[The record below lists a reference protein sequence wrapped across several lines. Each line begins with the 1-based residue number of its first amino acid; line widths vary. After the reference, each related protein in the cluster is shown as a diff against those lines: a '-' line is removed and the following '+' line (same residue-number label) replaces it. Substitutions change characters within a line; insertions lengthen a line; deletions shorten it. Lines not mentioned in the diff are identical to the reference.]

1 MASPFLTGLYY
12 VLKAIVVVTLRIF
25 YPQAAVINRHLLRHK
40 GPVIVIFNHP
50 NTLLDAL
57 LAAVA
62 IKGQTFFLANYSLFK
77 NPVAAWLLN
86 RLYCIPIQRYQDTAG
101 RPLQNEDSFARAD
114 AHLAAGGRLLIAP
127 EGASLPGRRVR
138 PFKTGAARIAF
149 SAESKAGFQL
159 GLVFLPIGLTYE
171 RPHRFGGS
179 VVVHA
184 GEPVPVRPFAAAHT
198 ADPMQAVRD
207 LTDALEQ
214 QMKQLVIHTE
224 DEAEDKLLRQV
235 EILLQNERP
244 LHLRESY
251 WRTRQ
256 VSGRFRQA
264 QSDQP
269 KEWERF
275 SRDVRAYFGR
285 LSALGLQDRDIVATS
300 FRQLWLLLPALWLA
314 LPVFVFGWAANA
326 LPFHLPGLLADRF
339 KVVPEYQ
346 STWKYVAGLVFFPL
360 WYVILFQVLKIQL
373 PAAAC
378 WGIVAAAPIAGWAA
392 WKYFKGVIYVRQRF
406 RAWRRFRRHPELKQE
421 WRELRKT
428 IMEQIPIGKWEF
440 NPRF

>member
-1 MASPFLTGLYY
+1 MTNPFLTGLYY
-12 VLKAIVVVTLRIF
+12 VLKVVVVVTLRIF
-25 YPQAAVINRHLLRHK
+25 YPQAAVINRRLLRHK
-40 GPVIVIFNHP
+40 GPVIIIFNHP

-57 LAAVA
+57 LVAVA

-114 AHLAAGGRLLIAP
+114 VHLAAGGRLLIAP

-138 PFKTGAARIAF
+138 PFKTGAARIAL

-184 GEPVPVRPFAAAHT
+184 GEPIPVRPFAAAHA

-207 LTDALEQ
+207 LTDALEE
-214 QMKQLVIHTE
+214 QMKKLVVHTE
-224 DEAEDKLLRQV
+224 DEAEDKLLHQV

-244 LHLRESY
+244 LPLRESY
-251 WRTRQ
+251 LRARQ
-256 VSGRFRQA
+256 VSDGFGQVQRF
-264 QSDQP
+264 QP
-269 KEWERF
+269 EEWERF

-285 LSALGLQDRDIVATS
+285 LSALGLQDRDIVAGS
-300 FRQLWLLLPALWLA
+300 FRDLWLLVPALWLA

-326 LPFHLPGLLADRF
+326 LPFHLPGLIADRL
-339 KVVPEYQ
+339 KVVPEYKA
-346 STWKYVAGLVFFPL
+346 TWKYVAGVVFFPL
-360 WYVILFQVLKIQL
+360 WYIILFQILKTEL
-373 PAAAC
+373 PDAAC
-378 WGIVAAAPIAGWAA
+378 WGVVTVAPIAGWAA
-392 WKYFKGVIYVRQRF
+392 WKYFKGAIYVRQRF
-406 RAWRRFRRHPELKQE
+406 RAWRRFRQHPELKQE
-421 WRELRKT
+421 WRELREAIT
-428 IMEQIPIGKWEF
+428 EQIPVGKWKF
-440 NPRF
+440 NTPS